1 MKLKDID
8 MKSDKYDLQ
17 RGKDMRLCIKMWDYE
32 ALVQDIKICEDY
44 NEETV
49 FVKVMQM
56 TKGRLNPGQLRKVLE
71 RDKE

>member
-17 RGKDMRLCIKMWDYE
+17 RGKDMRLCMKMWDYE
-32 ALVQDIKICEDY
+32 VLAQDIKLCEDY

-56 TKGRLNPGQLRKVLE
+56 TKGKLNPGQLRKVLE
-71 RDKE
+71 SEQ